1 MTKSVKIIPE
11 EITLFHI
18 DILESSI
25 KDISEKKPSEFNINV
40 AHTIMHNLK
49 DQRVK
54 IGLLIDLSTK
64 NNPNG
69 GKANFRIDFHFH
81 VYNLNN
87 FYELKQDNQPVFSW
101 LLIATLLGLSFSTAR
116 GIIFERL
123 SNTNLKHII
132 LPVVDPK
139 NMLPLQKK

>member
-1 MTKSVKIIPE
+1 MTKPIKIIPE

-25 KDISEKKPSEFNINV
+25 KDVSEKKPGEFNINV
-40 AHTIMHNLK
+40 AHTTMHNLK

-64 NNPNG
+64 NHPNG

-101 LLIATLLGLSFSTAR
+101 LL
-116 GIIFERL
+116 
-123 SNTNLKHII
+123 
-132 LPVVDPK
+132 
-139 NMLPLQKK
+139 